1 MIYLPVWLLQ
11 KIEKIKIKIKII
23 KIIKIKA
30 LPGIC
35 KSAVQ
40 ASFNKMV
47 FVSCPSLFII
57 CNEGR

>member
-1 MIYLPVWLLQ
+1 MITYQFGYFTKL
-11 KIEKIKIKIKII
+11 KKIKIKII